1 MLCFL
6 STITFYGQ
14 GNCNLYE
21 GKCKEA
27 CELSYEANKGQG
39 SRQSQELFD
48 KCIELCPTF
57 AYSYFEK
64 SVPYLKQGLFKE
76 WKVLIDKAVQHDESY
91 LLNRGCNQIQFI
103 RNYEEGVKDLDKL
116 VEIRNSIDI
125 GFSPSGEYHAQLLR
139 AISYQKLNEIEKAIE
154 LSEELLNS
162 KNYYQGPFDYFHIGI
177 IYLEA
182 GLLDKAEVAFKK
194 QNDYDEKA
202 ENYYY
207 LSLVSKKKN
216 ETSKQKAFLQI
227 AKDSYK
233 KGRIMTNSYYHYI
246 DKIFES
252 DIEEELHKLGK

>member
-1 MLCFL
+1 MLCL
-6 STITFYGQ
+6 LLTVTFYGQ

-76 WKVLIDKAVQHDESY
+76 WKVLIDKAVQYDDSY

-103 RNYEEGVKDLDKL
+103 RNYEQGVKDLDML
-116 VEIRNSIDI
+116 VELRKSIDI

-139 AISYQKLNEIEKAIE
+139 AISYQKLGEIEKAIE
-154 LSEELLNS
+154 LSKELLS
-162 KNYYQGPFDYFHIGI
+162 LKNYHQSPFDYFHIGI
-177 IYLEA
+177 IYLESDQ
-182 GLLDKAEVAFKK
+182 LDKAEKSFEK
-194 QNDYDEKA
+194 QNEYDEKA

-207 LSLVSKKKN
+207 LSIISKKKN
-216 ETSKQKAFLQI
+216 ETSKQKEFLRK
-227 AKDSYK
+227 AKESYS
-233 KGRIMTNSYYHYI
+233 KGRIMTNNYYHYI

-252 DIEEELHKLGK
+252 DIENEIQKLNE